1 MIVSPPVAVAALG
14 TCFAVCAAAYQTP
27 PAKEAVPPAT
37 YVVFFEGTSG
47 ELTPQGQIVLEQV
60 ASAAA
65 DHAPDLVRVSGY
77 GDRIKEPDS
86 SSDLAERRAAA
97 VTEVLNARGIPVE
110 QVPPHPTSDMPVA
123 DLPLAPEHEHRV
135 EIAFT
140 NG

>member
-1 MIVSPPVAVAALG
+1 MLVSPPVAVAALG

-27 PAKEAVPPAT
+27 PAKETVPPPT

-65 DHAPDLVRVSGY
+65 DHGPDLVRVSGY
-77 GDRIKEPDS
+77 SDRIKDPDS
-86 SSDLAERRAAA
+86 RFDLAERRAAT
-97 VTEVLNARGIPVE
+97 VIEVLSARGIPVE
-110 QVPPHPTSDMPVA
+110 RVPLHLTSDMPVA

-135 EIAFT
+135 EIAFADD
-140 NG
+140 